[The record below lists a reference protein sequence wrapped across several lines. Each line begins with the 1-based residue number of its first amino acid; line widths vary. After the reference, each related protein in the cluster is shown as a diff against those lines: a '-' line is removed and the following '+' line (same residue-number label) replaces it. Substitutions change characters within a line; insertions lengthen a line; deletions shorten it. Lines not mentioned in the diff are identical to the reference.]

1 MNAVYWQRGETLD
14 YLNSGETKIEAGTV
28 VKIGQRIGVAGTDI
42 LPGKIGSLHVAGVY
56 EMDKAKA
63 DESEIKMGTPVYL
76 VDGGITAEA
85 ETAALEEG
93 EPTPNVPAGYAAA
106 DASASSTKVMVA
118 ING

>member
-1 MNAVYWQRGETLD
+1 MNAVYWQRGEALD

-42 LPGKIGSLHVAGVY
+42 LPGETGSLHVAGVY
-56 EMDKAKA
+56 EMDKADA
-63 DESEIKMGTPVYL
+63 SEIKMGTPVYL